1 MLILNT
7 ISETQ
12 DYLKSQQKA
21 GKSIGFVPTMGALHA
36 GHISLIERSKAD
48 NDLTVCSIFVN
59 PTQFNNPEDLK
70 KYPRTLEKDCEMLLP
85 AKCDVVFAPSAEE
98 MYPSLPQ
105 LRIDFGTL
113 ETVMEG
119 KFRSGHFNGVGIVVS
134 KLFNVVKP
142 DKAYFGLKDLQQVAV
157 IRQMVRDLSFD
168 LKVVPCPTLRE
179 TDGLAMSSRNTRLS
193 VEARALA
200 PQIYKVLHLAKKK
213 LETGASTKETQELV
227 NQHFSNYPSFSLE
240 YFEVADY
247 DTLKPIVAKNETGK
261 TALCIAAF
269 LGGVRLIDNIVF

>member
-1 MLILNT
+1 MLIFNT

-247 DTLKPIVAKNETGK
+247 DTLKPILAKNETGK
-261 TALCIAAF
+261 TALCIATF